1 MKKRKFKNSY
11 DTFFIIASFILFS
24 ILILLL
30 TWFKD
35 SLFSAKDQISLEIVA
50 QEKASQGLVDK
61 TLEPVKSD
69 IDLFLGSEE
78 AEVKIFYWSDFACSF
93 CQDQE
98 SILKN
103 IYDKFRDRVL
113 IVKKVYPDYFD
124 LEGFSFQAARAAA
137 CARQQ
142 SNSWDY
148 NHDLYGQ
155 EDSFKKLGQ
164 LFFLDLA
171 QKFQLNI
178 EEFKSCLNSSE
189 VDQGI
194 FENIEE
200 AENLGIMSIPY
211 IQVNDL
217 DFIGQLDQEELE
229 TLVEMELEN

>member
-113 IVKKVYPDYFD
+113 IVKKDYPDYFD
-124 LEGFSFQAARAAA
+124 LEGV
-137 CARQQ
+137 
-142 SNSWDY
+142 NSEKR
-148 NHDLYGQ
+148 L
-155 EDSFKKLGQ
+155 S
-164 LFFLDLA
+164 
-171 QKFQLNI
+171 
-178 EEFKSCLNSSE
+178 
-189 VDQGI
+189 
-194 FENIEE
+194 
-200 AENLGIMSIPY
+200 
-211 IQVNDL
+211 
-217 DFIGQLDQEELE
+217 
-229 TLVEMELEN
+229 